1 MIVFGALPLPCTQVS
16 YPGIIPVYHIS
27 TYPTLAP
34 MFYIEVTVAC
44 LTVISLMTA
53 FIDRFIKAYRKIV
66 VIEERLE
73 YLIERLDRLEHHSH

>member
-16 YPGIIPVYHIS
+16 YLGIIPVYHIS
-27 TYPTLAP
+27 PYPRLAL
-34 MFYIEVTVAC
+34 MFYIEVSIAC
-44 LTVISLMTA
+44 LTIISLMTA

-73 YLIERLDRLEHHSH
+73 YLIDRLDRLEQHSH

>member
-1 MIVFGALPLPCTQVS
+1 
-16 YPGIIPVYHIS
+16 
-27 TYPTLAP
+27 
-34 MFYIEVTVAC
+34 MFYIEVSIAC

-73 YLIERLDRLEHHSH
+73 YLIDRLDRLEQHSH